1 MFNPNNPLPA
11 AFLPPTPWNFVCGC
25 ILWLVEVRAGVD
37 KEDSQDEIK
46 KAGSWKEHL
55 PAWKTVTLKL
65 SFTPK
70 SIQGFHYFLFSKS
83 SIHQN
88 TTPGIR
94 LSHANAHIS
103 PIATGH
109 VAWPPRSKSA
119 TWELQTFY
127 SGVCCCR
134 LFPLTSSIVIVSFC
148 NGGQPST
155 WMTRRVARNFRSK
168 KIKEFEEEILVKS
181 RHPIGCIFKIWIGQS
196 HHLSCSSSEGLSMV
210 RFMSRKTRDPT
221 W

>member
-25 ILWLVEVRAGVD
+25 VLWLVEVRAGVD

-70 SIQGFHYFLFSKS
+70 SMQGFHDFLFSKS

-88 TTPGIR
+88 TTPGYDYPMPG
-94 LSHANAHIS
+94 NAHIS
-103 PIATGH
+103 PS
-109 VAWPPRSKSA
+109 PPDMWLDHPGQRARPES
-119 TWELQTFY
+119 
-127 SGVCCCR
+127 CR
-134 LFPLTSSIVIVSFC
+134 LFTAVC
-148 NGGQPST
+148 
-155 WMTRRVARNFRSK
+155 VAADF
-168 KIKEFEEEILVKS
+168 FHWL
-181 RHPIGCIFKIWIGQS
+181 PA
-196 HHLSCSSSEGLSMV
+196 SSSLAFATGVNHPPGWHVVSQEISGRKRSRNLRR
-210 RFMSRKTRDPT
+210 RF
-221 W
+221 

>member
-11 AFLPPTPWNFVCGC
+11 TFLPPTPWNFVCGC
-25 ILWLVEVRAGVD
+25 VLWLVEVRAGVD
-37 KEDSQDEIK
+37 KEDSQDEI

-70 SIQGFHYFLFSKS
+70 SMQGFHYFLFSKS

-134 LFPLTSSIVIVSFC
+134 LFHWLP
-148 NGGQPST
+148 
-155 WMTRRVARNFRSK
+155 A
-168 KIKEFEEEILVKS
+168 
-181 RHPIGCIFKIWIGQS
+181 
-196 HHLSCSSSEGLSMV
+196 SSSLAFATGVNHPPGWHVVSQEISGRKRSRNLRR
-210 RFMSRKTRDPT
+210 RF
-221 W
+221 